1 MKHLLEH
8 IRPVEQGMPVLR
20 PFPLAFRVDNV
31 RCCTYHASEDRRLD
45 AAASLMQSGRACVLL
60 PRLRSA

>member
-31 RCCTYHASEDRRLD
+31 RCTTYHASEDRRID